1 MLGLLHR
8 TREDDG
14 ITLPELLVAMFIFG
28 IVMLVF
34 TSTLASVQGGVVHQD
49 NLSRTNDQAR
59 LALEQLDREIRSGN
73 VLYDPALES
82 DPNYVLRVYTQTNFG
97 TPREAFMCALWM
109 IDEQRQLLTRRWDP
123 QGDGGTNWRVVATGI
138 VNKELGVPAFALDPD
153 PLRGDRTLRVTL
165 RVNENIDR
173 FPNATFELTQALTG
187 RNTSYGFPVSV
198 CGVIPPLPGSGEEA

>member
-1 MLGLLHR
+1 M
-8 TREDDG
+8 
-14 ITLPELLVAMFIFG
+14 TLPELLVAMFIFG

-49 NLSRTNDQAR
+49 NLARTNDQAR

-73 VLYDPALES
+73 VLYDPALETETPLQ
-82 DPNYVLRVYTQTNFG
+82 PNYALRVYTQTNFG

-109 IDEQRQLLTRRWDP
+109 IDDQRRLLTRRWAP
-123 QGDGGTNWRVVATGI
+123 EEPGEGTNWRVVATGI
-138 VNKELGVPAFALDPD
+138 VNKDLDVPAFALDPD
-153 PLRGDRTLRVTL
+153 PLKGDRTLTVTL
-165 RVNENIDR
+165 RVNEDLDR

-198 CGVIPPLPGSGEEA
+198 CGVIPPLPG